1 MMGQEGKTPL
11 DLAVR
16 YRHAAIIS
24 LIKSEQQRIKF
35 YAIINV
41 YIEYDLYRSLI
52 YQRCYPTGNIKYPE
66 PITGWDVAYRVTEK
80 YYYDEIFF
88 YLHMFVASRV
98 DSRECSR
105 NRERFA
111 SNSNRTYELMS
122 VLTREL
128 KEYINLDISKLL
140 LE

>member
-1 MMGQEGKTPL
+1 
-11 DLAVR
+11 LATRNIFNTRSAV
-16 YRHAAIIS
+16 IIS

-52 YQRCYPTGNIKYPE
+52 YQKCYPNGNIKFPE

-88 YLHMFVASRV
+88 YLHMYVAGRV
-98 DSRECSR
+98 DSRECNS
-105 NRERFA
+105 NRGRFA
-111 SNSNRTYELMS
+111 SNSSRTYELMN
-122 VLTREL
+122 VLTSKL
-128 KEYINLDISKLL
+128 KEYINLDVSKLL